1 VPISGYSAP
10 RRYDVVAETR
20 RRWSREEKRAIV
32 AEAMRPGVSVSEVA
46 RRHGLHSSLLFRWR
60 REFVAAGS
68 PVEIAKSA
76 TPRFIPIAL
85 PAPAGGGPAQPE
97 QRDGPVPRSSERG
110 HPRPAPDDS
119 AIEIDLRNGR
129 RLRVTAT
136 VDTATLK
143 CIIAVLEG

>member
-1 VPISGYSAP
+1 VPISGDSAP
-10 RRYDVVAETR
+10 RRYDLVAETR

-60 REFVAAGS
+60 REFVAAGGQ
-68 PVEIAKSA
+68 VELAKSA
-76 TPRFIPIAL
+76 APSFVPIAL

-97 QRDGPVPRSSERG
+97 GGGAVPRSAERG

-129 RLRVTAT
+129 RLRVPAT
-136 VDTATLK
+136 VDTAALK
-143 CIIAVLEG
+143 RIIAALEG